1 MYALPIVSRPSLRA
15 RRMAC
20 ISRRRTRHGRDLPR
34 HLPKWASRSRHRRRR
49 PRRVARKR
57 KSLET
62 GSDSQRIR
70 MRREDASQSRLKQE
84 RRRVATHDE
93 EQSTQAH
100 IHRNRERTLRVPRKM
115 GCFILT
121 QLRKLASATRTSD
134 LLLNHALTRTRP
146 PQPRCGLRTRHRVS
160 CARSCPTTSVIHHTF
175 LISPTMAFR
184 KSRFDHA
191 QATTTRTRLL
201 SAPKRAT
208 RQ

>member
-49 PRRVARKR
+49 PRQVARKR

-62 GSDSQRIR
+62 DSDSQRIR
-70 MRREDASQSRLKQE
+70 MRREGASQSRLKQE
-84 RRRVATHDE
+84 RRRVAMHDE
-93 EQSTQAH
+93 EQSTQAR
-100 IHRNRERTLRVPRKM
+100 IHRNRERMLHVHRKR
-115 GCFILT
+115 GCFILMR
-121 QLRKLASATRTSD
+121 LLKLASATRTSD
-134 LLLNHALTRTRP
+134 LLLSPVLTRTRH

-160 CARSCPTTSVIHHTF
+160 CARSCPTTSAIHHTYPT
-175 LISPTMAFR
+175 SPTMVLR
-184 KSRFDHA
+184 KSRSDHVRH
-191 QATTTRTRLL
+191 TTTQARLL
-201 SAPKRAT
+201 LAPKRAT